1 MICDTT
7 STGRYD
13 LKERI
18 VRLMTEHHL
27 PKAGQSSP
35 DDWRD
40 ALRAAHGFPKRVC
53 GRDSIGTILRALEV
67 RESVHPADVVVSV
80 YRNAQAQ
87 RAYAAAMLEH
97 YGHRTIATQEHPDGE
112 VVAVL
117 DLRRALT
124 DLGLPVVDPSK
135 PDHEQ

>member
-18 VRLMTEHHL
+18 VSLVTEHHQPAGVL
-27 PKAGQSSP
+27 PG
-35 DDWRD
+35 DWRN
-40 ALRAAHGFPKRVC
+40 ALRAAHGFPRRVC
-53 GRDSIGTILRALEV
+53 GRDNIGAILRALEV

-80 YRNAQAQ
+80 YQNARAQ
-87 RAYAAAMLEH
+87 QAYAAAMLEH
-97 YGHRTIATQEHPDGE
+97 YGHQTIATQEHPDGE

-117 DLRRALT
+117 DLRRALNE
-124 DLGLPVVDPSK
+124 LGLPVVDPSK
-135 PDHEQ
+135 PDHDQ